1 MGIKALVT
9 QPVLRQNLWNVFIK
23 CKNNMFLNFWTIF
36 FKMYTFNDTHRE
48 NFLLK
53 PVQKFINHSFPM
65 QPFFTHCG
73 VEKVCEERVEK
84 GCIKNHW
91 K

>member
-1 MGIKALVT
+1 MYSS
-9 QPVLRQNLWNVFIK
+9 NVKIICFLTFGQFFLK
-23 CKNNMFLNFWTIF
+23 CTLLMILTEKI
-36 FKMYTFNDTHRE
+36 
-48 NFLLK
+48 FLLK

-73 VEKVCEERVEK
+73 VEKGYEQRVEK
-84 GCIKNHW
+84 GCVGNHW